1 VLAVIMLP
9 SLALKLA
16 MWILWHGRRC
26 RCHAEPFWP
35 LERYLGAVFLPIL
48 GDIQLKDSFI
58 P

>member
-1 VLAVIMLP
+1 MLP

-26 RCHAEPFWP
+26 RCHAEPFWR
-35 LERYLGAVFLPIL
+35 LERYLGAVFVPIL